1 MSSKYKYWMLLLT
14 LLCVVSV
21 IFSILRVVPCE
32 IGNDTFLGTIVTLM
46 SIVVTLVI
54 GYQIF
59 SVVEFRGELQRQKG
73 ENQKLSKDNACLQ
86 QIVGEQ
92 LQKINKQKS
101 RIEEGLNMCFC
112 IFNIKL

>member
-59 SVVEFRGELQRQKG
+59 SVVEFSGELQRQKG

-112 IFNIKL
+112 ILNFTE

>member
-112 IFNIKL
+112 FINIKL